1 MDDVSMIGVGVS
13 SAGSWGLFWS
23 VTVATELVMLGVS
36 VKDKSFYWLEK
47 FTCNNQNALFILAME

>member
-36 VKDKSFYWLEK
+36 VKEKSLIDYRLK
-47 FTCNNQNALFILAME
+47 LLYALVDLFL